1 MTISNLFAYGV
12 AAHLVNEDPGIRPG
26 FVKGRSTVGATFS
39 ICTLVRAGGYDVG
52 FAGLH
57 APRRRELGLSIRIDQ
72 PGSEAT
78 IIYATREDV
87 FPLTRLAARD
97 LRSIALNY
105 PRPYNRG
112 ATGAVA
118 LHTARAKVELRSNL
132 AVQTGAMPLLTDL
145 TDGPHVAELF
155 DHADFWSLLHAARTA
170 RSCST
175 TLGALAD
182 FVQEH
187 GFEGLAA
194 LLRRDPRAGL
204 QVLPRTADRPVW
216 LGDRTTNVPSA

>member
-1 MTISNLFAYGV
+1 MTISNLFAFGV
-12 AAHLVNEDPGIRPG
+12 AVHLVNQDPSIRPG
-26 FVKGRSTVGATFS
+26 FVKGRSTVGAAFP
-39 ICTLVRAGGYDVG
+39 ICTAIRAGGYDVG

-78 IIYATREDV
+78 IIYATGEDV
-87 FPLTRLAARD
+87 FPLTRFAARD
-97 LRSIALNY
+97 LRSIALDY

-112 ATGAVA
+112 ATGTVP
-118 LHTARAKVELRSNL
+118 LHTARAKAELRMNV
-132 AVQTGAMPLLTDL
+132 AVQTCAMPLLSDL
-145 TDGPHVAELF
+145 TAGPHVAELF
-155 DHADFWSLLHAARTA
+155 GHADFWSLLHAARTA

-182 FVQEH
+182 FVQER
-187 GFEGLAA
+187 GFEGLASR
-194 LLRRDPRAGL
+194 LRSDPRAGL
-204 QVLPRTADRPVW
+204 RVLPGAADRPMR